1 MEDVKNQKQSSL
13 CSNIDFPMQQIQKYP
28 EETNVN
34 STFISVNE
42 NNEASRV
49 FPFRATP
56 SGNLKITP
64 NQVRKIYSDVT
75 RTFFQKCQ
83 LRSKR
88 SIVVLGCFRVEE
100 I

>member
-1 MEDVKNQKQSSL
+1 MEDAKNQKQPSS
-13 CSNIDFPMQQIQKYP
+13 CSNVDFLMQQIKTYP

-42 NNEASRV
+42 SNETSRV

-75 RTFFQKCQ
+75 RTFFKN
-83 LRSKR
+83 
-88 SIVVLGCFRVEE
+88 IDFEANVA
-100 I
+100 